1 MELRESTME
10 SLEVREM
17 RVMVTGSHGYIG
29 TILVPMLLEEGHEVT
44 GLDSDLYEW
53 CTFTGNVPDIK
64 TIRKDIRDIQKHDV
78 EGFDAIIH
86 LAGLSNDPLGDY
98 KPELTK
104 EINERASIKLANM
117 AKAVG
122 VKRFLFASSCS
133 NYGAAGNEFL
143 TEEATFNPVTPYGVS
158 KVRVEA
164 ALSKMADRDF
174 SPSYVRA
181 STAYGV
187 SPRLRFDL
195 VANNLTA
202 WAFTTGRV
210 YLKSNGMSWRPIV
223 HVEDI
228 SRAYIAI
235 LQALRDVV
243 HNEAFNIGT
252 TTENYQIREI
262 AEIVKDV
269 VPGCKIE
276 YAPDAGP
283 DKRCYRVDCNK
294 IAYTLHEFKP
304 QWTARRGIEQLY
316 EEYKKVGLT
325 LEEFEGPK
333 YKRIAHVK
341 QLLQEG
347 HLDGNLRRKA

>member
-1 MELRESTME
+1 MKVL
-10 SLEVREM
+10 
-17 RVMVTGSHGYIG
+17 VTGSQGYIG
-29 TILVPMLLEEGHEVT
+29 TILVPMLLKKGFEVF
-44 GLDSDLYEW
+44 GLDTDYYER
-53 CTFTGNVPDIK
+53 CTFCENMVDVAL
-64 TIRKDIRDIQKHDV
+64 IRKDVRDV
-78 EGFDAIIH
+78 EEQDLQGIHAVIH

-98 KPELTK
+98 NPKLT
-104 EINERASIKLANM
+104 EDINEKASIRLAQV
-117 AKAVG
+117 AKKAG
-122 VKRFLFASSCS
+122 VRRFLFASSCS
-133 NYGAAGNEFL
+133 NYGAAGNDFL
-143 TEEATFNPVTPYGVS
+143 TEESSFNPVTPYGWS

-164 ALSKMADRDF
+164 SLSEMADDNF
-174 SPSYVRA
+174 SPTYIRA

-210 YLKSNGMSWRPIV
+210 YLKSDGTPWRPIV

-228 SRAYIAI
+228 SLAYIAA
-235 LQALRDVV
+235 LQAPRDLI
-243 HNEAFNIGT
+243 HNEAFNIGIT
-252 TTENYQIREI
+252 SENYQIREI
-262 AEIVKDV
+262 AEIVKNI
-269 VPGCKIE
+269 VPGCRID

-316 EEYKKVGLT
+316 EAYKKVGLT
-325 LEEFEGPK
+325 LDEFEGSK

-341 QLLQEG
+341 YLIKEGLL
-347 HLDGNLRRKA
+347 DKNLRWRTQENISIQKG